1 MARNI
6 VDIILSNYFIE
17 VNIMKKEYNSPA
29 VRVVLLQPI
38 TLLAGSET
46 IPVSNKP
53 ATEWSEAKG
62 GFGSVWIE
70 DETEE

>member
-1 MARNI
+1 
-6 VDIILSNYFIE
+6 
-17 VNIMKKEYNSPA
+17 MKKEYNSPA
-29 VRVVLLQPI
+29 VRVVLLPPI
-38 TLLAGSET
+38 TLLAGSADT

-62 GFGSVWIE
+62 SFGSVWTE

>member
-1 MARNI
+1 
-6 VDIILSNYFIE
+6 
-17 VNIMKKEYNSPA
+17 MKKEYNSPA
-29 VRVVLLQPI
+29 VRVDLLQPI

-46 IPVSNKP
+46 IPVSDKP

-62 GFGSVWIE
+62 GFGSVWTE

>member
-1 MARNI
+1 
-6 VDIILSNYFIE
+6 
-17 VNIMKKEYNSPA
+17 MKKEYNSP
-29 VRVVLLQPI
+29 VIRVVLLHPI

-62 GFGSVWIE
+62 SFGSVWTE
-70 DETEE
+70 EETEE